1 MPGERGRDGGEHAA
15 PAKRCG
21 AQSRART
28 WEIDE
33 IDIAMQSRREV
44 LRYIEYDHG
53 IQRALREKREI
64 DVAVWA
70 RAAFR
75 LRAKQVHGQQ
85 APARSE
91 PHLEPADDLVLL
103 HGGSV

>member
-1 MPGERGRDGGEHAA
+1 MQDSS
-15 PAKRCG
+15 PANHLCS
-21 AQSRART
+21 QNRART
-28 WEIDE
+28 REIDE

-75 LRAKQVHGQQ
+75 LRAKQLHGQQ

-91 PHLEPADDLVLL
+91 PRLEPADDLVLL